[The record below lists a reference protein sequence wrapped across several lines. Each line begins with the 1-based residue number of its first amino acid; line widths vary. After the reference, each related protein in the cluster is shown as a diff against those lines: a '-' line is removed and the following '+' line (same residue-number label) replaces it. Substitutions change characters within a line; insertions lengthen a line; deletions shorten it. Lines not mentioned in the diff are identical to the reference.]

1 MPILYNH
8 TNMKLVTIN
17 YGEKKSSKKRKISKK
32 KGKSFYLKSN
42 NFLNSDFEAAFSL
55 DI

>member
-1 MPILYNH
+1 
-8 TNMKLVTIN
+8 MKLVTIN
-17 YGEKKSSKKRKISKK
+17 YGEKRIVK

>member
-8 TNMKLVTIN
+8 NQYETSNYKLW
-17 YGEKKSSKKRKISKK
+17 GKRIVKK
-32 KGKSFYLKSN
+32 KGKSSYLKN
-42 NFLNSDFEAAFSL
+42 NNVLNSDFEAAFSL